1 MTQKKWRFG
10 CTQSR
15 KTARGS
21 ENRMGE
27 SYVPLR
33 ALTLATRSWN
43 PWPHKLGTS
52 SSTISIF
59 LPSNPGLSY
68 SWSL

>member
-1 MTQKKWRFG
+1 MTKKTEIWMHPE
-10 CTQSR
+10 QE
-15 KTARGS
+15 S
-21 ENRMGE
+21 ENGMGE

-59 LPSNPGLSY
+59 LPSKPGLSY